1 VRVVTGDG
9 RIVVLPSGGALH
21 VADAR
26 SGRPLLFLH
35 GVGGGAWSWR
45 PQRDAFAGAVPL
57 YVWEARGHGAAARV
71 ADAGLADYYAD
82 AREALDAVRRETGK
96 RPVIVGHS
104 MGGLLALTL
113 ACEAPQSVGSLF
125 LVDPVYASEGGAG
138 HVPAAL
144 GPLFAVLATPL
155 VRSVAN
161 NGPVARM
168 LMRRMW
174 EHSFRDRARMEAAWP
189 DQQAQVPIEYP
200 RMIRESFT
208 GPADFRIHAFTEEVA
223 CAVSVLEGSARGGR
237 RFPELLA
244 GLRAR
249 LGDRF
254 AHESID
260 GGHYLQLDR
269 PAEVNARIA
278 RFVALRL
285 SGPEPV

>member
-1 VRVVTGDG
+1 MRAVNGTDRT
-9 RIVVLPSGGALH
+9 IALPSGGALH
-21 VADAR
+21 VAPAP

-45 PQRDAFAGAVPL
+45 PQRNAFAGTVPV

-82 AREALDAVRRETGK
+82 AREALDAVQREIGK
-96 RPVIVGHS
+96 RPVIAGHS

-125 LVDPVYASEGGAG
+125 LVDPVYATEGGAG
-138 HVPAAL
+138 HVPPAL
-144 GPLFAVLATPL
+144 GPLFAFLATPL
-155 VRSVAN
+155 RRSVARD
-161 NGPVARM
+161 GPVARF
-168 LMRRMW
+168 LMRKMW
-174 EHSFRDRARMEAAWP
+174 EHSFHDRARMEAAWP
-189 DQQAQVPIEYP
+189 DQRAQVPIEYP

-208 GPADFRIHAFTEEVA
+208 GTSGFRIHAFTEEVT

-269 PAEVNARIA
+269 PEEVSARLA
-278 RFVALRL
+278 RFIA
-285 SGPEPV
+285 P